1 MINILSKLFNVA
13 TFILV
18 VTFAT
23 VASGIGPSNGQDTS
37 FEQFMDEMIAQTLI
51 KTSESTGSTEF
62 RSFPIENSR
71 LEHLRK
77 VHKDT
82 VNCMALNIYHEAKNQ
97 SITGQ
102 IAVGL
107 VVINR
112 VKDTRFPNTVCEVIM
127 QGPVRESWKTRENPD
142 LPDSERIYYPKR
154 HKCQFSWY
162 CDGKNDTPKEPTAW
176 ELATHIAEKL
186 LFSRSYAGMLD
197 GATHY
202 HANYVSPAWRLDMTR
217 VTTVDDHIFYRW
229 D

>member
-1 MINILSKLFNVA
+1 
-13 TFILV
+13 
-18 VTFAT
+18 
-23 VASGIGPSNGQDTS
+23 
-37 FEQFMDEMIAQTLI
+37 
-51 KTSESTGSTEF
+51 
-62 RSFPIENSR
+62 
-71 LEHLRK
+71 
-77 VHKDT
+77 
-82 VNCMALNIYHEAKNQ
+82 MALNIYHEAKNQ

-112 VKDTRFPNTVCEVIM
+112 VRDGRFPNTVCEVIM

-162 CDGKNDTPKEPTAW
+162 CDGKDDTPKEPTAW

-202 HANYVSPAWRLDMTR
+202 HANYVKPAWRLDMTR
-217 VTTVDDHIFYRW
+217 ISKVDDHIFYRW

>member
-1 MINILSKLFNVA
+1 MISTLSKIFNVI
-13 TFILV
+13 TFLLV
-18 VTFAT
+18 AMFAT
-23 VASGIGPSNGQDTS
+23 VASGIGPSMSQDVS
-37 FEQFMDEMIAQTLI
+37 FEQYMDEMIAQTLI
-51 KTSESTGSTEF
+51 KTSSTTEF
-62 RSFPIENSR
+62 RTFPIENSE

-77 VHKDT
+77 KHKDNI
-82 VNCMALNIYHEAKNQ
+82 NCMALNIYHEAKNQ

-112 VKDTRFPNTVCEVIM
+112 VRDGRFPNTVCEVIM

-162 CDGKNDTPKEPTAW
+162 CDGKDDTPKEPTAW

-202 HANYVSPAWRLDMTR
+202 HANYVKPAWRLDMTR
-217 VTTVDDHIFYRW
+217 ISKVDDHIFYRW